1 MYVDETRFNYLESEK
16 RMDENISF
24 QKTLTIATLEK
35 AFAKNNSS
43 LTSLHN
49 YYKNEIIARNKNEID
64 EFKNVYQ
71 DYDKLMQEN
80 LNMQKTLNALK
91 RSV

>member
-1 MYVDETRFNYLESEK
+1 MLLTLTPAKYSFTEQLQ
-16 RMDENISF
+16 SF

-35 AFAKNNSS
+35 AFAMNNSS
-43 LTSLHN
+43 LTTLHN
-49 YYKNEIIARNKNEID
+49 YYKNEIIARNKSEID

-80 LNMQKTLNALK
+80 QNMQKTLNALK